1 MRRAHELVYKAQAAD
16 EEGDMEE
23 LQKLLEELE
32 PLAELLSPTAK
43 EYYEALKI
51 D

>member
-1 MRRAHELVYKAQAAD
+1 MYKAQAAD

-23 LQKLLEELE
+23 LQKRLEELE